1 MKSNVLLFTLIL
13 GVVTSSQAQISV
25 GVRGAAAFSTVSKF
39 DLIQNITP
47 EFRYKIAP
55 NVAIFAEIPVTE
67 NFSIQPELAYNHKG
81 FRVEEGIDIA
91 GQFGGV
97 GIPVNGRVNIKT
109 HYIELPVLAKFHFGD
124 KTAAHYYMMVGPSV
138 GYLVDAGLRLN
149 VLNIFPVDIGFPT
162 QVFKPVELSGIVAA
176 GFELPVAAKVKIFT
190 EARYQLGLSR
200 ILDTPVV
207 RLAVRN
213 RQFSGGVGLKFAVN

>member
-1 MKSNVLLFTLIL
+1 MKSNVLLFILIL

-97 GIPVNGRVNIKT
+97 
-109 HYIELPVLAKFHFGD
+109 
-124 KTAAHYYMMVGPSV
+124 
-138 GYLVDAGLRLN
+138 
-149 VLNIFPVDIGFPT
+149 
-162 QVFKPVELSGIVAA
+162 
-176 GFELPVAAKVKIFT
+176 
-190 EARYQLGLSR
+190 
-200 ILDTPVV
+200 
-207 RLAVRN
+207 
-213 RQFSGGVGLKFAVN
+213 